1 MYENYNNAMNMNM
14 NKENIM
20 QKVTK
25 KKNKSNQTNLYEI
38 QKEATKNEP
47 EPVIKKKNYVMSLAN
62 EAEIMVIEKNSS
74 MESKFGNINQGIKN
88 YINRFKE
95 NEINDN
101 NINHIKRKS
110 SDKEL
115 LNNNNEDIERMI
127 KLYNSNHKKYKR
139 HADIFSVINNTS

>member
-1 MYENYNNAMNMNM
+1 MYENYNNAMNINM
-14 NKENIM
+14 NKENII